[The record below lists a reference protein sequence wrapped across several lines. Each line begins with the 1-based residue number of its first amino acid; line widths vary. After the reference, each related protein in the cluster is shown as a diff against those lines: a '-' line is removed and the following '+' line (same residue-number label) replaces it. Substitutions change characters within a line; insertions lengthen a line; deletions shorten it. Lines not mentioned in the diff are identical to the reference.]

1 MTVVAISLLWQGG
14 AFKEFTTNYFTQLP
28 APLPTMHT
36 PDSVEVKNNDD
47 ASKT

>member
-28 APLPTMHT
+28 ALLPTMHT
-36 PDSVEVKNNDD
+36 PEVEVKNNDD